1 MIRESKLTEN
11 RLVTAE
17 ERKELQPILLESSIQ
32 SGEDIFRF
40 IDTQLDKIYNVY
52 LIKTQDETSIIKQL
66 EERRF
71 DKTKYDT
78 YFAGKGFAVPEIF
91 DNVSVDGKDYVRMQF
106 IEGED
111 ARNCTQEDA
120 AKIGQELGKIQS
132 FYLTDGGHTESAEYY
147 WNRYL
152 EKYYEKL
159 KVFFD
164 DIDDV
169 WEKTKQR
176 FYEAPQ
182 TLIHDDLLPIN
193 VLIGE
198 DKPWII
204 DWEIA
209 GIYPYFLDLARF
221 AYVFCSINNQFFISE
236 TSAKAFT
243 EAYYEELNKNAS
255 FDVDKKQF
263 LYDVTISAFYQYI
276 MFQDYD
282 KTREEIETT
291 VDFKCLKEIID
302 VLRKEEN

>member
-1 MIRESKLTEN
+1 MLTEHSV
-11 RLVTAE
+11 LTE
-17 ERKELQPILLESSIQ
+17 KERKELQPILEKISVKKQEEVL
-32 SGEDIFRF
+32 RF
-40 IDTQLDKIYNVY
+40 IDRELDKVY
-52 LIKTQDETSIIKQL
+52 DVYFIKTPKGTRILKLL

-91 DNVSVDGKDYVRMQF
+91 ENVSVDGKDYVLMQL

-111 ARNCTQEDA
+111 ARNCNPVNARKVGE
-120 AKIGQELGKIQS
+120 ELGKIQR
-132 FYLTDGGHTESAEYY
+132 FYLTDGGHTENADYY

-159 KVFFD
+159 KLLFD

-169 WEKTKQR
+169 WEKAKQR
-176 FYEAPQ
+176 FYEVPQ
-182 TLIHDDLLPIN
+182 TLVHDDLLPIN

-198 DKPWII
+198 DRPWII

-221 AYVFCSINNQFFISE
+221 AYVFCSINNQFFISDA
-236 TSAKAFT
+236 SADAFIT
-243 EAYYEELNKNAS
+243 AYYEEMKKNAT

-263 LYDVTISAFYQYI
+263 LYDVTISALYQYI
-276 MFQDYD
+276 MFQDYN
-282 KTREEIETT
+282 KSREELEDT
-291 VDFKCLKEIID
+291 VDYKYLKEIIG
-302 VLRKEEN
+302 VLRKEEK